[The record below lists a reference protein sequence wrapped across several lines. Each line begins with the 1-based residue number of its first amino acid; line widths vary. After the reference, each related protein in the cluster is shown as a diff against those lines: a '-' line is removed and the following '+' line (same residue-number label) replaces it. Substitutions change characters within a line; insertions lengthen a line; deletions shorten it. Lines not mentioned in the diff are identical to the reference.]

1 MEGLIRVGIAL
12 FFLSI
17 LLWGSFLVCVMY
29 SNKRLED
36 IIYDQQK
43 ELLEQEL
50 LCEENLQMQEEAC
63 EESKKNY

>member
-17 LLWGSFLVCVMY
+17 LLWGSFLVCIMY
-29 SNKRLED
+29 SNKRLEE

-50 LCEENLQMQEEAC
+50 LCEENLKMQEEAC

>member
-17 LLWGSFLVCVMY
+17 LLWGSFLVCIMY
-29 SNKRLED
+29 SNKRLEE

-50 LCEENLQMQEEAC
+50 LCEENFKMQEEAC

>member
-17 LLWGSFLVCVMY
+17 LLWGSFLVCIMY
-29 SNKRLED
+29 SNKRLEE

-50 LCEENLQMQEEAC
+50 LCEENLEMQEEAC

>member
-17 LLWGSFLVCVMY
+17 LLWGSFLVCIMY
-29 SNKRLED
+29 SNKRLEE